1 MRGREAPPP
10 LGNRPRAARTQPTRP
25 VQLLPTMS
33 RLNAVVAAVFLLA
46 LPACTAIIP
55 IDVTRDVDLLSPVGA
70 FDTAKVVDLTT
81 EADLWSHRNEV
92 DSVSVDD
99 ITVTVVSVAADHQA
113 TSATLRLAFRPAG
126 AADAGQ
132 DLQVGAF
139 DRLAFVPGAVVTLH
153 GSAALEAFL
162 DGVLHGSGQ
171 FTALASGTVDG
182 QADAVLRIGLK
193 GSLAYKV
200 AGQ

>member
-1 MRGREAPPP
+1 VRGREPPPP
-10 LGNRPRAARTQPTRP
+10 LGNLPRAAGTRPTRP
-25 VQLLPTMS
+25 MHFRPTMN
-33 RLNAVVAAVFLLA
+33 RLNAVVAAAFALL

-55 IDVTRDVDLLSPVGA
+55 IDVSRDVELVSPAGA

-92 DSVSVDD
+92 DAVSVDD

-126 AADAGQ
+126 AADASQ

-153 GSAALEAFL
+153 GTSALDGFL
-162 DGVLHGSGQ
+162 AGVLHGSGQ

-182 QADAVLRIGLK
+182 PADAVLRIGLK